1 MPSTATVD
9 KLWWRHIGDLHY
21 NDGKVSK
28 GYSFTV
34 QKGIC
39 RVRERYVKG
48 RFDELVVAQR

>member
-1 MPSTATVD
+1 MPGLCSFVRVKPAAD
-9 KLWWRHIGDLHY
+9 LLHY
-21 NDGKVSK
+21 KDGKVSK
-28 GYSFTV
+28 GYSFPV